1 MKTKNVLEICLIVI
15 AVAFIALFAGGLF
28 VLWKLNSYTAG
39 NWRAEYGVREY
50 IEIIFPELDYEI
62 VSRKLYETKFHGTN
76 SVVWEFTIK
85 CEGDDE
91 TYTVYDI
98 NRKVSGTLYWDIA
111 DYAEIYFDYDEKIM
125 DDIDEA
131 YDLGAYRVSLDN
143 EFVRSSR
150 YEFNLTEDDQMDD
163 VVEKISYVYDGALAA
178 SKGSWPVEIICMVS
192 YGDKEKA
199 FFTRDFYSKGTVTMD
214 ENERKAYIREKLE
227 ELK

>member
-1 MKTKNVLEICLIVI
+1 
-15 AVAFIALFAGGLF
+15 

-50 IEIIFPELDYEI
+50 IEVIFPELNYEI

-76 SVVWEFTIK
+76 KVVWEFTIK

-98 NRKVSGTLYWDIA
+98 NRKVNGALYWDIA
-111 DYAEIYFDYDEKIM
+111 DYAKIYFDYDEKIM
-125 DDIDEA
+125 DDIDET
-131 YDLGAYRVSLDN
+131 YDLGA
-143 EFVRSSR
+143 
-150 YEFNLTEDDQMDD
+150 
-163 VVEKISYVYDGALAA
+163 YVYDGALAA